1 MTKTPKTIAAN
12 IKARKS
18 TPKAKAPDAV
28 DWYAKAHSQIAIS
41 KSQPRTKP
49 DITN

>member
-18 TPKAKAPDAV
+18 TPKAKTADTI
-28 DWYAKAHSQIAIS
+28 DWYAKAHSQISIS
-41 KSQPRTKP
+41 KSQSLAKP
-49 DITN
+49 VIAK